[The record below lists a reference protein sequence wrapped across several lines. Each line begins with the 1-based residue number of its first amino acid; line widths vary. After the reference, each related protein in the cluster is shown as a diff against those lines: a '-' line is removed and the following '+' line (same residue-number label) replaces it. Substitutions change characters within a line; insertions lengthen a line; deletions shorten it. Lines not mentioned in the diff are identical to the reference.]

1 MSIYVKMYSEG
12 YAFMKRRLCTLLILF
27 AMLLSSFTAAQ
38 AVTPDDWDKNAPGT
52 LVPDHLYSQAAIL
65 FDADTGEVLL
75 DKNSGQRMYPAS
87 TTKILML
94 LVALESGVSLDE
106 IITIPEEANQVPKDS
121 SFVPVTV
128 GEEMTFRDL
137 LYGTMINS
145 GNDGANA
152 IAVRVSGSVEAFVAR
167 MNERA
172 RELGCT
178 DTNFVNPH
186 GYHDDNHY
194 TTAADLAKMTLAA
207 MQNETFR
214 EIVST
219 PVYTM
224 AETSKRKEVT
234 LKTRN
239 ALINPDSDYY
249 YKDALGVKTGY
260 HSKAGQ
266 CFVSAAKRH
275 DKTLIAVMLH
285 SEPSEATYKW
295 KDARRLFEY
304 GFAQYTPYTIA
315 EMYAK
320 SSYDLTSVLVPN
332 AAYDDSQSGTLNL
345 QVVNLSNEDYRCM
358 VRNSEG
364 AMSKALGD
372 FAQKVSIDLRST
384 LNAPIDAG
392 EIIGNFSYT
401 PASGE
406 AVTAVLIASRD
417 VKARPDSITVFDVF
431 PFLSVFDNEIVK
443 WAAIVLLIVIVILIV
458 WSIRRSAIRQRRR
471 REIYRIR
478 RKEYER
484 RVRNGEFENQG
495 RKDNAARKKK
505 RRQQDDFFD

>member
-1 MSIYVKMYSEG
+1 
-12 YAFMKRRLCTLLILF
+12 MKRRLCSLLILLI
-27 AMLLSSFTAAQ
+27 MLLGTFATAQ
-38 AVTPDDWDKNAPGT
+38 AVTPEDWSADAPGT
-52 LVPDHLYSQAAIL
+52 LTADHLYSRAAIL

-75 DKNSGQRMYPAS
+75 EKNSNERMYPAS

-94 LVALESGVSLDE
+94 LVALESGISMDE
-106 IITIPEEANQVPKDS
+106 IITIPEAANHVPKDS

-152 IAVRVSGSVEAFVAR
+152 IAALVSGSVEAFVAR

-172 RELGCT
+172 REIGCT
-178 DTNFVNPH
+178 DTNFVNAH

-194 TTAADLAKMTLAA
+194 TTASDLAKMTLAA
-207 MQNETFR
+207 MENETFR
-214 EIVST
+214 DIVSVPT
-219 PVYTM
+219 YTM
-224 AETSKRKEVT
+224 AATSKRAEVT

-239 ALINPDSDYY
+239 HLINPDSDYY
-249 YKDALGVKTGY
+249 YEEAIGVKTGY

-266 CFVSAAKRH
+266 CFVSAAKRY

-285 SEPSEATYKW
+285 SDPWENTYKW
-295 KDARRLFEY
+295 KDAHRLFEY
-304 GFAQYTPYTIA
+304 GFTQYTPYTIA
-315 EMYAK
+315 ELYSK

-332 AAYDDSQSGTLNL
+332 AAKNDSQSGTLNL
-345 QVVNLSNEDYRCM
+345 QVVNLSDEEYRCM

-364 AMSKALGD
+364 AITKALTD
-372 FAQKVSIDLRST
+372 FARKVQIDLRST

-392 EIIGNFSYT
+392 EIVGNFSYT
-401 PASGE
+401 PVTGE
-406 AVTAVLIASRD
+406 AITAVLIASRD
-417 VKARPDSITVFDVF
+417 VEARPDSVTVFDVF
-431 PFLSVFDNEIVK
+431 PFLSVFDNEIIK
-443 WAAIVLLIVIVILIV
+443 WALVGLLILIIILII
-458 WSIRRSAIRQRRR
+458 WKIRRSVIRQRRR

-484 RVRNGEFENQG
+484 RLRSGEFEKN
-495 RKDNAARKKK
+495 REKDTGKRKK
-505 RRQQDDFFD
+505 RRRDQDDFFD